1 MTSLYLAVF
10 VGSILLSFIL
20 TRSVRNTA
28 KAQGWN
34 LQPNPG
40 HHIHTASISRFGG
53 VAIFITFLLVTGM
66 LFAIS
71 AVIQKDLNLPLH
83 TIVYLLVSG
92 TLVFLVGLYD
102 DCFTVSPYVKFAV
115 QALAGLIL
123 YAGGFRV
130 LEIPLLF
137 GSNNL
142 GWLSLPLTIFWVIL
156 ITNAF
161 NLIDGID
168 GLAAGSALF
177 STLTVFVVSL
187 MSGNFFISVMTVG
200 LAGAILGF
208 LRFNFNPATIFLG
221 DSGSLFIGFMLS
233 ALALAGA
240 QKSPTIIAVAI
251 PVVSFGLPI
260 LETTISV
267 IRRFVSGQPI
277 FGADREHIHHKLLA
291 RGLSQRQAVILL
303 YGVSAG
309 CGLMSLFLLYPSGP
323 TVGIVFFVVGV
334 GLWIGIQR
342 LGYHEFLEL
351 GRVAQRTKE
360 QKKVIINNLA
370 IRRATER
377 LAQANEFKQIEH
389 ILEEAFEKNDFDSF
403 QLCSG
408 VALRDTASDVGKRC
422 SELPHTDAYCSFW
435 SKASD
440 GRLNDPECSPKWELK
455 LELRTV
461 TTERLGE
468 LSLHRTCNGKSLML
482 DINLLTSDFQSALA
496 IAIERIY
503 NTALNDS
510 AYVLQPAL
518 KQSTAAPHSAG
529 HQ

>member
-10 VGSILLSFIL
+10 VGAILLSFIL

-28 KAQGWN
+28 KAKGWT
-34 LQPNPG
+34 LQPTSK
-40 HHIHTASISRFGG
+40 HHIHTASVPRLGG
-53 VAIFITFLLVTGM
+53 VAIFFTFLLITGM
-66 LFAIS
+66 LLVVSI
-71 AVIQKDLNLPLH
+71 IIRKDLNLPVH

-102 DCFTVSPYVKFAV
+102 DCYSVSPYIKFAV
-115 QALAGLIL
+115 QVLAGIIL
-123 YAGGFRV
+123 YSGGFRV
-130 LEIPLLF
+130 LQIPLLF
-137 GSNNL
+137 GSSDL
-142 GWLSLPLTIFWVIL
+142 GWVSLPLTIFWVIL

-177 STLTVFVVSL
+177 STLTVFIVSL
-187 MSGNFFISVMTVG
+187 VSGNFFVSVMTVG

-221 DSGSLFIGFMLS
+221 DSGSLFIGFILS
-233 ALALAGA
+233 ALALSGA
-240 QKSPTIIAVAI
+240 QKSPTMIAVAI

-267 IRRFVSGQPI
+267 LRRYLSGQPI

-291 RGLSQRQAVILL
+291 RGLSQRQAVVLL

-377 LAQANEFKQIEH
+377 LAQANEFKQIQH

-408 VALRDTASDVGKRC
+408 VALRDTASDAGKCC
-422 SELPHTDAYCSFW
+422 SDLPHTDAYCCFW
-435 SKASD
+435 NKASE
-440 GRLNDPECSPKWELK
+440 GGLNDHEGSPKWELK

-461 TTERLGE
+461 TTESLGE

-482 DINLLTSDFQSALA
+482 DINLLTSNFQCALA
-496 IAIERIY
+496 IAIKRIH
-503 NTALNDS
+503 NPTLNDS
-510 AYVLQPAL
+510 EYVLQHTL
-518 KQSTAAPHSAG
+518 KQSTAAPYSAG